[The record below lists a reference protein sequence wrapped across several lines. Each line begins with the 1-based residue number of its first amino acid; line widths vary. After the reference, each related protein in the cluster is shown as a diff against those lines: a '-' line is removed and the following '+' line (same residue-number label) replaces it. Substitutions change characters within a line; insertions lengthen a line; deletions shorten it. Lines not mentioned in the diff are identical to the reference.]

1 MVALKKGNLTIL
13 EFAFMED
20 FSSEDNFAIGIVVIS
35 KRRISESRESL
46 MLSFR
51 VFFHE

>member
-1 MVALKKGNLTIL
+1 MVALKKSNLTIL

-35 KRRISESRESL
+35 KKEYRRVEK
-46 MLSFR
+46 R
-51 VFFHE
+51 V